1 MEETGCDQGEAEL
14 ALEMCGYVVEEAV
27 KAIPRLH
34 KNIVVFK
41 GKIVQPEQ
49 NLFGLLLVIINAK
62 SRAVL
67 RTRAVLS
74 YNPAVCAVSLEKDW
88 FEFEKHLYGCR
99 LWEGSLPTESLEI
112 EQAVA
117 GALRSGAE
125 AGLFDSQ
132 LCDDDKVQTELAGVL
147 KQLLRSGQLELR
159 LKKDILDL
167 GQYHSLRPVPSGK
180 GELPPFADGGPR
192 TAGERQPSGVGG
204 PWPANARSKATAPWR
219 AAGGPQPDELL
230 VLKVTLESDPA
241 GMPASELRAGDLVAA
256 SIADNRDIAKYLAK
270 FFGGHSERGPVPIP
284 VPVEAIEA
292 APAPAMG
299 EPRALLVR
307 VRFSAGVCGDAEIA
321 SQARLRAVRKT
332 LGMPEKVSWWQRFF
346 RTNK

>member
-1 MEETGCDQGEAEL
+1 MIPDKIALLMEETGCDQGEAEL

-49 NLFGLLLVIINAK
+49 NLFGLLLVILNVK

-88 FEFEKHLYGCR
+88 FEFEKYLYGCR

-117 GALRSGAE
+117 GHLRSAAN
-125 AGLFDSQ
+125 AGLFDAQPSGA
-132 LCDDDKVQTELAGVL
+132 DKVQAELAGVL
-147 KQLLRSGQLELR
+147 KQMLRSGRLELR
-159 LKKDILDL
+159 LKKDVLDL
-167 GQYHSLRPVPSGK
+167 GQYQAPSGSV
-180 GELPPFADGGPR
+180 
-192 TAGERQPSGVGG
+192 ERQPSRDG
-204 PWPANARSKATAPWR
+204 APWR
-219 AAGGPQPDELL
+219 AGGGPQPDELL

-241 GMPASELRAGDLVAA
+241 GMPAAELHAGDLVAA
-256 SIADNRDIAKYLAK
+256 TIADNRDIAKYLAK
-270 FFGGHSERGPVPIP
+270 FFGGHSDQGPVPIP
-284 VPVEAIEA
+284 APVEAIEA
-292 APAPAMG
+292 ASAPVAG
-299 EPRALLVR
+299 EPQALLVR
-307 VRFSAGVCGDAEIA
+307 VRFSAGVCGDAEVA
-321 SQARLRAVRKT
+321 SQARLRAVRKAP
-332 LGMPEKVSWWQRFF
+332 GMPEKVSWWHRFLG
-346 RTNK
+346 TSKA